1 VLAALHRATVAAVE
15 APEVQRRLRELGITP
30 VTSPSPEAFQ
40 QLYLSELERWGKV
53 IREAG
58 ITVQ

>member
-1 VLAALHRATVAAVE
+1 MASAAVAAAE
-15 APEVQRRLRELGITP
+15 APDVQRRLQELGISP

-58 ITVQ
+58 ITAQ